1 MSRSSGWTGGAG
13 GAGDEMAR
21 LSSVASATELGEP
34 LDADHAWRV
43 LQARLSGSPSPRTRR
58 RLRFAIPTFAL
69 AVAATVVVVAGWTRH
84 VSNPS
89 IEVGDVGRDFES
101 TDGEVALA
109 LPDGIK
115 VDLDRRSQVRLESVA
130 PEEIRVALGKGSA
143 RFEVEPRHPRRFVVD
158 ADDVEVR
165 VVGTRFR
172 VTRIERDTAG
182 DGARVE
188 IAVERGIVEVRGHKG
203 SGEPHRLR
211 AGERFSLPALSEPEE
226 ESVEESVASPSGD
239 DEPDIAPARRTRAR
253 RVESA
258 PPAAKLGTAGAVSAR
273 TLLERAQVAWRADR
287 MNEAAANYEE
297 VLARHP
303 TDARAGLAAFQLGR
317 IQMDHLSDTAAATV
331 SFAQALHLAPH
342 AAFREDALAR
352 LAQANDRLGRAADC
366 SRARDAYL
374 HEYPNGIHVPNVSN
388 LCR

>member
-21 LSSVASATELGEP
+21 LSAVASATELGEP
-34 LDADHAWRV
+34 LDADHAWRG
-43 LQARLSGSPSPRTRR
+43 LQARLSGAPSARMRR

-69 AVAATVVVVAGWTRH
+69 AAAAAVVVVAGWSRH
-84 VSNPS
+84 VSSPS

-101 TDGEVALA
+101 TDAEVALA

-172 VTRIERDTAG
+172 VTRIEGDSAG

-188 IAVERGIVEVRGHKG
+188 IAVERGIVEVRDHKG

-211 AGERFSLPALSEPEE
+211 AGERFSLPALSDSEE
-226 ESVEESVASPSGD
+226 EQVASPSGD
-239 DEPDIAPARRTRAR
+239 DQPDIAPARRTRTR

-258 PPAAKLGTAGAVSAR
+258 PPAAKLGTASAVSAR
-273 TLLERAQVAWRADR
+273 ALLERAQVAWRADR

-317 IQMDHLSDTAAATV
+317 IQMDHLSDTASATI
-331 SFAQALHLAPH
+331 SFAQAMHLAPH

-352 LAQANDRLGRAADC
+352 LAQANHRLGRTAEC

-374 HEYPNGIHVPNVSN
+374 HDYPNGIHVPNVSS